1 MTIKAT
7 IVRLRNKAAS
17 HDNISADI
25 GLLVIRVVFGGVLAG
40 HGAQKLFGWFDG
52 PGWYANN
59 ASFASMDYNPGVVFG
74 PLAGL
79 SELVGG
85 LMLLLGL
92 LSPLAAA
99 IVLGTMINVIVQMF
113 SGGLFSGTGYE
124 MGLLWAAVAVA
135 VAFTGPGRFSLD
147 HSRPWARHGIIWAVA
162 AIALAVLTAVL
173 ALILRAVL

>member
-1 MTIKAT
+1 MTTNAT
-7 IVRLRNKAAS
+7 LVRLRSRTATY
-17 HDNISADI
+17 DNLSADV

-40 HGAQKLFGWFDG
+40 HGAQKLFGWFGG
-52 PGWYANN
+52 PGWDANN
-59 ASFASMDYNPGVVFG
+59 ASFEAMDYNPGVVFG

-79 SELVGG
+79 AELVGG